1 MITIYNYCWQT
12 IIVIY
17 IDIKRKYPTLKVK
30 ILISFLQEK
39 DKKHPI
45 TSKFYKG
52 IEIKKRKNTQF
63 YSLIYSALTTN
74 RNLFFTFGIYSD
86 TKNLHSDFTKN
97 TFVHANG
104 CNVIQ

>member
-45 TSKFYKG
+45 ISKFYKG
-52 IEIKKRKNTQF
+52 IEIKKAQKHTILPPDLQHFNNQQKFIFHFWDILGCKKFALGFYKKYFCLRKW
-63 YSLIYSALTTN
+63 
-74 RNLFFTFGIYSD
+74 
-86 TKNLHSDFTKN
+86 
-97 TFVHANG
+97 V
-104 CNVIQ
+104 

>member
-45 TSKFYKG
+45 ISNS
-52 IEIKKRKNTQF
+52 IKELK
-63 YSLIYSALTTN
+63 
-74 RNLFFTFGIYSD
+74 
-86 TKNLHSDFTKN
+86 
-97 TFVHANG
+97 
-104 CNVIQ
+104 